1 MWWQYILVFLGA
13 FLFDVVPFPFP
24 PAYTIM
30 TLLQIIFD
38 LNIWLVVII
47 GVLGSVGGRYTL
59 MLLSS
64 RLASKYLDPKKSEDF
79 QLLGAKM
86 KESKWKGQL
95 MVLTYSLL
103 PLPTT
108 PLFLG
113 AGASKLNPIY
123 ILPAFFIGRLVT
135 NALAVHMGS
144 FAEESIQTIIRD
156 SFSLKSL
163 MSIVISILFFLAMFA
178 IDWKALV
185 MDKKL
190 VFNLGIKRK
199 TTQEG

>member
-59 MLLSS
+59 MLFSS

-86 KESKWKGQL
+86 KESKWKGQM
-95 MVLTYSLL
+95 MVFLYALL

-113 AGASKLNPIY
+113 AGISKLNPLY
-123 ILPAFFIGRLVT
+123 IIPAFFIGRLIT
-135 NALAVHMGS
+135 NTFALHVGVYAK
-144 FAEESIQTIIRD
+144 ETIDTIIHNT
-156 SFSLKSL
+156 FSWQSI
-163 MSIVISILFFLAMFA
+163 MSIILSFILLFALFFV
-178 IDWKALV
+178 DWRALIQK
-185 MDKKL
+185 KKL
-190 VFNLGIKRK
+190 VIDFKIFK
-199 TTQEG
+199 

>member
-13 FLFDVVPFPFP
+13 FLFDVIPFPFL

-30 TLLQIIFD
+30 SFLQIIFN

-59 MLLSS
+59 MLFSS
-64 RLASKYLDPKKSEDF
+64 RLASKYLNPEKNEDF

-113 AGASKLNPIY
+113 AGVSKLNPLY
-123 ILPAFFIGRLVT
+123 ILPAFFIGRIVT
-135 NALAVHMGS
+135 NGLAVHMGS
-144 FAEESIQTIIRD
+144 FAEESIQTIIQD

-190 VFNLGIKRK
+190 VFNLGIKSK
-199 TTQEG
+199 TDQLD

>member
-13 FLFDVVPFPFP
+13 FLFDVIPFSFL

-30 TLLQIIFD
+30 SVLQIIFD
-38 LNIWLVVII
+38 LNIWLVVFI

-64 RLASKYLDPKKSEDF
+64 RLANKFLDAKKNEDF
-79 QLLGAKM
+79 QLLGEKM

-113 AGASKLNPIY
+113 AGVSKIKPLY

-135 NALAVHMGS
+135 NSLAVHMGS
-144 FAEESIQTIIRD
+144 FAEDNIQTIIQD

-163 MSIVISILFFLAMFA
+163 VGIVISVLFFLAMFT
-178 IDWKALV
+178 IDWKSLV
-185 MDKKL
+185 KDKKL
-190 VFNLGIKRK
+190 VFNFKNRRATLEK
-199 TTQEG
+199 

>member
-1 MWWQYILVFLGA
+1 
-13 FLFDVVPFPFP
+13 
-24 PAYTIM
+24 M

-38 LNIWLVVII
+38 LNIWLVIII
-47 GVLGSVGGRYTL
+47 GVMGSVGGRYTL

-64 RLASKYLDPKKSEDF
+64 RLASKYLDPKKNEDF

-103 PLPTT
+103 PLPTA

-113 AGASKLNPIY
+113 VGASKLNPLY

-144 FAEESIQTIIRD
+144 FAEESIQTIIQD

-163 MSIVISILFFLAMFA
+163 ISIVISILFFLAMFA